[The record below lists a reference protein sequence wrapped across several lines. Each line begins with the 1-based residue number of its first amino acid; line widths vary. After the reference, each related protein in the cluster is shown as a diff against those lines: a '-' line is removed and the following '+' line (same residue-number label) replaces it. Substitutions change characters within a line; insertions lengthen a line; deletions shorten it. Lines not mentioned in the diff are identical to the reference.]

1 MVQCSPA
8 GDVDMSER
16 CVLCHVA
23 GRVQGVFFRGSAQ
36 EEARRLGLRGYAR
49 NLPDGR
55 VRILACGDDQSLAA
69 FREWVAVGPQGAR
82 VDSVDWQEDVDE
94 EPPAGFQVR

>member
-1 MVQCSPA
+1 MN
-8 GDVDMSER
+8 ER
-16 CVLCHVA
+16 CVLCHVS
-23 GRVQGVFFRGSAQ
+23 GRVQGVFFRGTAQ

-55 VRILACGDDQSLAA
+55 VRILACGGDDALAE
-69 FREWVAVGPQGAR
+69 FREWVHQGPPGAAVDA
-82 VDSVDWQEDVDE
+82 VDWQEDVDE